1 MKEKNINQLIADHL
15 WGTASEKDNQRLTEL
30 LSENSELRQRFDQLL
45 NNKEL
50 AERYRQYAT
59 INPTDKL
66 QVISDKCESSLG
78 GDSSSEGKQ
87 TSHFSLLTS
96 HFWLRAAVI
105 ICIVTFGAL
114 WFTYDSRPKAP
125 GLSDEVMAAITLA
138 EQSGKNQAVLTV
150 GGQPV
155 SITGEQAI
163 DKVQAVNT
171 RNSTPNTPDR
181 TLTTHRW
188 YARTS

>member
-96 HFWLRAAVI
+96 GYEQQQSLSASLLSVH
-105 ICIVTFGAL
+105 
-114 WFTYDSRPKAP
+114 Y
-125 GLSDEVMAAITLA
+125 GL
-138 EQSGKNQAVLTV
+138 
-150 GGQPV
+150 
-155 SITGEQAI
+155 
-163 DKVQAVNT
+163 
-171 RNSTPNTPDR
+171 
-181 TLTTHRW
+181 LTTAAPRHQNFPMR
-188 YARTS
+188 